1 MIANKHATLH
11 LQHFRN
17 DLVLFNESYPIN
29 PVSYSCSPPIH
40 RRGNALSWNWFLHMS
55 IFTSLYIF
63 KLKVE
68 RENIR
73 FKIPTTAIDVKFK
86 WLLYNW
92 IAKNINWIPANL
104 SPLKRFILNST
115 TVATLSLAS
124 RPRLQWKNVPI
135 FKGINLTP
143 PPLSFSSYELCYR
156 YMMLQYDELIS
167 TVPESSN
174 K

>member
-1 MIANKHATLH
+1 MQPFTCNISEMIWFCSMNLIQLTL
-11 LQHFRN
+11 
-17 DLVLFNESYPIN
+17 LVTLVPRRYIGEETR
-29 PVSYSCSPPIH
+29 SPGIDVYMY
-40 RRGNALSWNWFLHMS
+40 MS
-55 IFTSLYIF
+55 IFTSLYIL

-143 PPLSFSSYELCYR
+143 PLSLSLPTNYVTGIWCY
-156 YMMLQYDELIS
+156 S
-167 TVPESSN
+167 TMN
-174 K
+174 

>member
-29 PVSYSCSPPIH
+29 PVSYSYSPPIH
-40 RRGNALSWNWFLHMS
+40 RRGNALFWNWFLHLS
-55 IFTSLYIF
+55 IFTSLYIL

-92 IAKNINWIPANL
+92 IAKNINWISANL
-104 SPLKRFILNST
+104 SSLKRFILNST
-115 TVATLSLAS
+115 TVATLSLAA

-135 FKGINLTP
+135 FKGINVT

>member
-40 RRGNALSWNWFLHMS
+40 RRGNALSWNWFLHLS
-55 IFTSLYIF
+55 IFTSLYIL

-73 FKIPTTAIDVKFK
+73 FKIPTTAIDVKFSGYCLNCK
-86 WLLYNW
+86 EYQLDSSKSKFIEKIHPEFHNSSDFESG
-92 IAKNINWIPANL
+92 ITAETTMEERSNI
-104 SPLKRFILNST
+104 
-115 TVATLSLAS
+115 
-124 RPRLQWKNVPI
+124 
-135 FKGINLTP
+135 
-143 PPLSFSSYELCYR
+143 
-156 YMMLQYDELIS
+156 
-167 TVPESSN
+167 
-174 K
+174 